1 MLMRLNL
8 DGVKQVH
15 VYYPASGKK
24 FFDRLRYGTIYHE
37 TIEVIEHPIEA
48 EGLVDTMGGFSIEAY
63 RLQHGIYFGYR
74 IKEND
79 EIKFY
84 KDKLKEKGIWGP
96 AVKQLQ
102 QDGYLI
108 VEGNKVLLDEVSY
121 LRKGDVVAVVLDTR
135 YCEGALKTA
144 QGAKILLAQSTYL
157 ESEKDLAHSHYHMT
171 AKQAGLLA
179 KEAGAEKV
187 VLTHFSARYVSGSD
201 FENEAR
207 TLFPNAFAA
216 EDLSVFPFPE
226 IWLQSY
232 VAVFP
237 LCPPLLNPFKR
248 DRKRGPIHTVR
259 NYAIDLNAF
268 KNFLEKEWHPTLP
281 KEQLPP
287 KINHTTCEHYQ
298 PAAHDALLPL
308 QTIDKLMIRKFFGS
322 TVRISPAKKDHCQK
336 TSRFKKLFP
345 ICRRTTAYQPQPDR
359 NH

>member
-1 MLMRLNL
+1 MSKRDLTVLGTSSQHPTRTRNHGAYLFRWNGEGFLVDPGEGTQRQFIFANVPPTAVTRILVTHFHGDHCLGLGSMLMRLNL
-8 DGVKQVH
+8 DGVKLVH

-37 TIEVIEHPIEA
+37 TIEVIEHPIES

-63 RLQHGIYFGYR
+63 RLQHGVENFGYR

-102 QDGYLI
+102 QEGYLI
-108 VEGNKVLLDEVSY
+108 VEGNKVLLEEVSY
-121 LRKGDVVAVVLDTR
+121 LRKGDVAAVVLDTR

-144 QGAKILLAQSTYL
+144 QGAKILLAESTYL

-216 EDLSVFPFPE
+216 EDLSVFPFPK
-226 IWLQSY
+226 S
-232 VAVFP
+232 
-237 LCPPLLNPFKR
+237 
-248 DRKRGPIHTVR
+248 G
-259 NYAIDLNAF
+259 
-268 KNFLEKEWHPTLP
+268 
-281 KEQLPP
+281 
-287 KINHTTCEHYQ
+287 
-298 PAAHDALLPL
+298 
-308 QTIDKLMIRKFFGS
+308 
-322 TVRISPAKKDHCQK
+322 
-336 TSRFKKLFP
+336 
-345 ICRRTTAYQPQPDR
+345 
-359 NH
+359 